1 MAAPQNFVSV
11 SRRPPDV
18 EDYID
23 ILRRYRSWVI
33 GPAFAGL
40 VLSVVVAYYLP
51 DVYLCSASMQI
62 RPSAV
67 SSEVVPSVN
76 TGHMLQRLE
85 LVQTD
90 ILGRDNLI
98 TMIKNPKLD
107 LYPKERARYP
117 DEDVAE
123 MYFRKKVHIIPMGD
137 GSTRGAQ
144 AFKITFEYPDKVKA
158 QLVVNELLNA
168 FTAKNLQLQSAATN
182 TQTTFLTDTVVK
194 LREKFEKAQ
203 NDMAAF
209 EAQNQGKL
217 PENFQGNM
225 MEVQARNTALMNYND
240 QIAQEQQKQAL
251 LDSQLSI
258 NRGNQAQLAANLTSS
273 RQVGNQTVKNQNLI
287 NLEQLIANKN
297 ADCTA
302 LLNQYQPAY
311 PKVISCNEQKTALE
325 KQRDSIEKNEG
336 ASSGGGVTTV
346 NLVNP
351 DVQQE
356 LVKLKNEEKSILAQI
371 QASAL
376 EVENKK
382 RIAAETQRQYKEAQD
397 KVAASPIIIQQ
408 FQEKQQALEM
418 ARDEYQ
424 RMSKNK
430 DVSEMGQDMEAH
442 EAGEHLDVLE
452 QALLPETPTSPMR
465 SAIIGVG
472 TFIGLAVGFGLAGA
486 KEIKNTSLKNL
497 KDVRAYTNLPVLSSI
512 PLLENAL
519 LVRRKRRLAWL
530 AWSTALVVGGFAMC
544 AAVYYHVVI
553 ASAQVG

>member
-33 GPAFAGL
+33 GPGFAGL
-40 VLSVVVAYYLP
+40 VLSVVAAYYLP
-51 DVYLCSASMQI
+51 DVYQCSASMQI

-67 SSEVVPSVN
+67 SSDLVPSVN
-76 TGHMLQRLE
+76 AGHMLQRLE
-85 LVQTD
+85 QVQTT

-98 TMIKNPKLD
+98 VIIKKLN
-107 LYPKERARYP
+107 LYPKERARYS
-117 DEDVAE
+117 DEDVVE
-123 MYFRKKVHIIPMGD
+123 MYFRKKVHITPMGD

-144 AFKITFEYPDKVKA
+144 AFRISFEYPDRGKA
-158 QLVVNELLNA
+158 QAVVQALVEN
-168 FTAKNLQLQSAATN
+168 FTEKNLQVQNQIST
-182 TQTTFLTDTVVK
+182 TQTTFLSDQVSKMKEK
-194 LREKFEKAQ
+194 LAKAQ
-203 NDMAAF
+203 NDMATF
-209 EAQNQGKL
+209 QAQNQGKL

-225 MEVQARNTALMNYND
+225 MEVQSKNSLFINYND

-251 LDSQLSI
+251 LDSQLSN
-258 NRGNQAQLAANLTSS
+258 NRGNQALIAANLRTV
-273 RQVGNQTVKNQNLI
+273 QTVGNQTVKNQNLI

-297 ADCTA
+297 SECTA
-302 LLNQYQPAY
+302 LLNKYMAAY
-311 PKVISCNEQKTALE
+311 PAVTTCNEQKAALE
-325 KQRDSIEKNEG
+325 KQRDTIEKNEG
-336 ASSGGGVTTV
+336 VSSGGGTTSV
-346 NLVNP
+346 SVVNP
-351 DVQQE
+351 DSQRE
-356 LVKLKNEEKSILAQI
+356 LDKLKNEEKSILAQI

-382 RIAAETQRQYKEAQD
+382 RMAAETQRQWKEAQD

-408 FQEKQQALEM
+408 FQEKQQSLDM
-418 ARDEYQ
+418 AREEYDK
-424 RMSKNK
+424 MSKSK
-430 DVSEMGQDMEAH
+430 AVSEMGQSMEDH
-442 EAGEHLDVLE
+442 QAGEHLDVLE
-452 QALLPETPTSPMR
+452 SPLLPETPTSPIR
-465 SAIIGVG
+465 SAIVGIG
-472 TFIGLAVGFGLAGA
+472 TFIGLALGFGLAGA

-530 AWSTALVVGGFAMC
+530 AWSSALVVGGFAMC